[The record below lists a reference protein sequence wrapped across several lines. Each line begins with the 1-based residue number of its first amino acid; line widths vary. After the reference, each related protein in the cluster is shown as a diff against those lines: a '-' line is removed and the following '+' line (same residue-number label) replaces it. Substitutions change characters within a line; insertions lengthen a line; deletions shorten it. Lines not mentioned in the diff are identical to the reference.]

1 MQPDTGYAKSG
12 EFNIA
17 YQVFGDGPLNLVV
30 VFGYIS
36 HLDLLWTN
44 PGIVHFMERLGKF
57 ARVVLFDKRG
67 VGLSDRTDVL
77 PTLEERMDD
86 LHAVM
91 DAAGTGQAALLGLS
105 EGVPMSILF
114 AASFPERVSALALY
128 GGMARST
135 KAEDYPWASPVEA
148 LREASEEFFADSWGQ
163 GDSIEV
169 FAPSVAENPDARAW
183 VAKFERQAASPR
195 AMGQLTEMFY
205 DIDVRHV
212 VPSVTAPTLV
222 LQRRGDRVVN
232 VGAGRWL
239 AEHLPNVTYKEFSGI
254 DHNIYVGNVDELLDE
269 IEEFLTGVRPAPEL
283 DRVLATVVFTDI
295 VDSTK
300 RAAELGDQRWRE
312 ILASHDRLVR
322 SHIQKYRGREVK
334 TTGDGFLATFDGPA
348 RAIRCVMECVEEVKT
363 LGIDIRAGLHCGE
376 VEIIGDDIGGI
387 AVNIAARVGALAST
401 GEVLASRT
409 VRDLV
414 AGSGIGFEDRG
425 ETELKG
431 VPEKWQLYSIKN

>member
-1 MQPDTGYAKSG
+1 
-12 EFNIA
+12 
-17 YQVFGDGPLNLVV
+17 
-30 VFGYIS
+30 
-36 HLDLLWTN
+36 
-44 PGIVHFMERLGKF
+44 ME
-57 ARVVLFDKRG
+57 A
-67 VGLSDRTDVL
+67 TDVH
-77 PTLEERMDD
+77 R
-86 LHAVM
+86 
-91 DAAGTGQAALLGLS
+91 
-105 EGVPMSILF
+105 
-114 AASFPERVSALALY
+114 SALALY